1 MINAMDNRDL
11 GVRWLEKKK
20 HIDSLIETKDKK

>member
-11 GVRWLEKKK
+11 GVRWLEKEK
-20 HIDSLIETKDKK
+20 HIDSLIEKKGR